1 MTRARMAVG
10 ALTLSASAFIGIAI
24 HEGYSEKAYVPVPG
38 DVQTIGFGTTEGV
51 QPGDKIT
58 VERALVRAL
67 QDASKYEGALR
78 QCVTVPLHQHE
89 YDAAISISYN
99 IGSSAFCNST
109 MVKKLNS
116 GDYQGFCDG
125 MLQWNRAGGRVMN
138 GLTIRRQKER
148 ALCLGQP

>member
-1 MTRARMAVG
+1 MSRARVAV
-10 ALTLSASAFIGIAI
+10 AAISLSAAAFVGIAN
-24 HEGYSEKAYVPVPG
+24 HEAFREQAYDDGVG
-38 DVQTIGFGTTEGV
+38 VQTIGFGTTEGV

-99 IGSSAFCNST
+99 IGASAFCNST

-138 GLTIRRQKER
+138 GLIIRRQKER
-148 ALCLGQP
+148 ALCLGQQ